1 VTDLQVPFD
10 FRRGSDE
17 LQYTY
22 LDTIGRPVI
31 VLSKSNLV
39 DVHIQDFKL
48 RLVCYTEVSTGL
60 AVI

>member
-1 VTDLQVPFD
+1 MTDLQVPFD

>member
-1 VTDLQVPFD
+1 LQVPFD